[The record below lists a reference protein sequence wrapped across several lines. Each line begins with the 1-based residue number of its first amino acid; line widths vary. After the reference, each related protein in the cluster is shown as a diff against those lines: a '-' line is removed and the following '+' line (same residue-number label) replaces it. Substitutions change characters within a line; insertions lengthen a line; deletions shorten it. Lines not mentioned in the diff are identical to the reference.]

1 MTEFKNSIE
10 EVNDRL
16 DKTEE
21 RISKLEDSAVEFM
34 QSGKKRKKV
43 MKKSENSLRDL
54 QKTHKKISTYTL

>member
-34 QSGKKRKKV
+34 QSGKKKEKK
-43 MKKSENSLRDL
+43 
-54 QKTHKKISTYTL
+54 